1 MKLTEKKNRWKLII
15 LFCIPILIISFL
27 FTNLA
32 SFAVEITGID
42 FIGEAIIP
50 NGTNFQNTQIG
61 GLSGITY
68 DAKNQLY
75 YAISDDRSEKA
86 PARFYTL
93 KIDLSKGS
101 LQENGAVP
109 VGVTL
114 LLNDKN
120 QNFAPGTIDSE
131 GIALT
136 NRGTVFISS
145 EGDGAKLINP
155 FIKEFSLASEKEIND
170 LPIPNNFLPSADGK
184 TGIRNNLALES
195 LTINPNQKHLFS
207 ATENALIQDGTESK
221 PGVSTRCRILQY
233 NLATN
238 QLEKEYLYQ
247 PEAVKPSFNLTG
259 KYAQGLPDLHALD
272 NQGHFLSIERA
283 FTGIGFAISLFQ
295 VSLEGA
301 TDIRNIDSLEKA
313 TTAIKPVQKKLLLD
327 LRKLNVSLDN
337 IEGLTVAGKLP
348 NGQSSLILVSDNNFQ
363 SIQRTQFLAFK
374 LETQSLLQR
383 LLQRLLPG
391 RNR

>member
-1 MKLTEKKNRWKLII
+1 MKLTEKKFPWKLII

-27 FTNLA
+27 FTNLT
-32 SFAVEITGID
+32 SSAVEITGID
-42 FIGEAIIP
+42 FIGEATIP
-50 NGTNFQNTQIG
+50 NGTNFQNTTIG

-93 KIDLSKGS
+93 RIDLSKGS
-101 LQENGAVP
+101 LQENGVVP

-136 NRGTVFISS
+136 NRGSVFVSS
-145 EGDGAKLINP
+145 EGDAAKLINP
-155 FIKEFSLASEKEIND
+155 FIKEFSLASGKEINE
-170 LPIPNNFLPSADGK
+170 LPIPNGFLPSAGGK
-184 TGIRNNLALES
+184 QGIRNNLAFED
-195 LTINPNQKHLFS
+195 LTITPDQKHLFS
-207 ATENALIQDGTESK
+207 ATENALIQDGTEAK

-238 QLEKEYLYQ
+238 KLEKEYLYQ
-247 PEAVKPSFNLTG
+247 TEAAKPLINLTG

-272 NQGHFLSIERA
+272 NQGHFLSIERS

-301 TDIRNIDSLEKA
+301 TDIRNIDSLSA
-313 TTAIKPVQKKLLLD
+313 ADTTIKPVQKKLLLD
-327 LRKLNVSLDN
+327 LRKLDVLLDN
-337 IEGLTVAGKLP
+337 IEGLTVGGKLP
-348 NGQSSLILVSDNNFQ
+348 DGQPSLILVSDNNFQ
-363 SIQRTQFLAFK
+363 SIQRTQFLAFRLK
-374 LETQSLLQR
+374 TQSSLQR
-383 LLQRLLPG
+383 LLQRLLP
-391 RNR
+391 NRQ